1 MTARFGAAMYRPAA
15 LSLVSRRFFGWSR
28 QTRPG
33 RPTSP
38 AGEPASSIVKSS
50 GIVRDRLE
58 TFDLAAEA
66 TGTSGIAQR
75 YALALFEL
83 ADEAKALDAVAAD
96 LASLRDLIE
105 TSADLHRLV
114 VSPAMDRTDQGQAM
128 AGVLAKGSAHALTQ
142 KFVAVV
148 CANRRLFVLPA
159 MIRAYL
165 AELAAR
171 RGEVTAEVSSAMA
184 LDEAQTAALTDQLR
198 KVMGAK
204 VQVEATVDPSLLGG
218 LIVKVGSRM
227 VDASLRTK
235 LNKLQLA
242 MKGVG

>member
-1 MTARFGAAMYRPAA
+1 M
-15 LSLVSRRFFGWSR
+15 
-28 QTRPG
+28 
-33 RPTSP
+33 
-38 AGEPASSIVKSS
+38 EI
-50 GIVRDRLE
+50 
-58 TFDLAAEA
+58 FDLAAEA

-75 YALALFEL
+75 YAIALFEL
-83 ADEAKALDAVAAD
+83 ADEAKALDAVASD

-105 TSADLHRLV
+105 GSAELRRLV
-114 VSPAMDRTDQGQAM
+114 ASPAMDRADQGRAM
-128 AGVLAKGSAHALTQ
+128 ASVLDKGSAHALTQ

-148 CANRRLFVLPA
+148 CANRRLFVLPL

-171 RGEVTAEVSSAMA
+171 RGEMTAQVSSATP
-184 LDEAQTAALTDQLR
+184 LDDAQTAALTDQLR